1 MSSKKLW
8 WQMSL
13 QVYILGSEVP
23 SSVMGIR
30 LLPICA
36 SIFRVDERVL
46 EIYFNNSKGQSKESR
61 LVSSLTKLLP
71 SLASSSWG
79 LHENPLGDR
88 EMMSEHHDDG
98 RKHLLSTYWIRL
110 YSLTSHG
117 RKAWIKVQLT
127 FGN

>member
-23 SSVMGIR
+23 SPSW
-30 LLPICA
+30 A
-36 SIFRVDERVL
+36 SGFSQFVPLFSEWMRGYWRFILITAKD
-46 EIYFNNSKGQSKESR
+46 KESR

-71 SLASSSWG
+71 SLANSSWG